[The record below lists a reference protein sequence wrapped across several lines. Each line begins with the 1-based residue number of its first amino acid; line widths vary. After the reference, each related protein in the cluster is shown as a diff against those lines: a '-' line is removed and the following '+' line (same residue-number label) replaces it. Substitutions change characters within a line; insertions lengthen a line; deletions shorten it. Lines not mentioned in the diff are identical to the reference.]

1 MLKEQMTLPRGFTI
15 RDPAGT
21 RYAIEGILGKG
32 GSSAVYRVRERS
44 GSGQVLALKEVIDP
58 DRRQR
63 EHFIFEWEVLKRLD
77 HPALPKV
84 FAVFEHQKLRR
95 VYILM
100 SYVKGFDLE
109 RLRTWQPNKRFSL
122 SMALALMS
130 PVVAAVS
137 YLHHQDPPVVHRD
150 IKPSNIIVPS
160 GGNEAVLVD
169 FSIAKE
175 YVPNGTTTAVRHGS
189 PGYAAPE
196 QYGTGT
202 TPLTDVYGLGATLYT
217 LLTGAIPTD
226 ALTRLTEGKTDPL
239 RSVKKFMPTIPEE
252 VSAVIA
258 RAMSLHR
265 EERFADVEE
274 FWQAFCAA
282 AGEKQASPAEVTHLS
297 TSELPDIQMHA
308 IDDSTTIFTRKEND
322 IPVVK
327 RSNTPRVLLALFLL
341 LAIIASSMLYFFVY
355 PRLTTP
361 HPTGTLITVARP
373 THAATPKVYPT
384 ISLYPTLASS
394 YNGTT
399 SLLTKNATPGT
410 TVSSQTQALQLF
422 GIQAKGATISGYF
435 KGLAQ
440 AASLFNGT
448 IAKDGRINFTTYIY
462 GGQTKVEF
470 NGHIHTD
477 GSIGGNYAVYSP
489 NGQQLGDPGIWTVT
503 PANQ

>member
-1 MLKEQMTLPRGFTI
+1 VLKEQMTLPRGFTI

-21 RYAIEGILGKG
+21 RYTIEGILGKG

-44 GSGQVLALKEVIDP
+44 GSEQVLALKEVIDP

-137 YLHHQDPPVVHRD
+137 YLHRQDPPVVHRD

-239 RSVKKFMPTIPEE
+239 RSVKEFLPTISAE

-265 EERFADVEE
+265 EERFADIEE
-274 FWQAFCAA
+274 FWQAFCDA
-282 AGEKQASPAEVTHLS
+282 AGEKQASSAEVTKLS
-297 TSELPDIQMHA
+297 TSELPDIQVHP
-308 IDDSTTIFTRKEND
+308 IEDITTIFAHKEND
-322 IPVVK
+322 IPIVK
-327 RSNTPRVLLALFLL
+327 RSNAPRILLALFLL
-341 LAIIASSMLYFFVY
+341 LAIIASGILYFGVY
-355 PRLTTP
+355 PRITAFHPVGTP
-361 HPTGTLITVARP
+361 TTVARA
-373 THAATPKVYPT
+373 THAARPKVYPT
-384 ISLYPTLASS
+384 ISPYPTLAPS
-394 YNGTT
+394 YTGAT

-410 TVSSQTQALQLF
+410 TVISQTQALQIF
-422 GIQAKGATISGYF
+422 GVQAKGATISGYF

-440 AASLFNGT
+440 APSPFKGT
-448 IAKDGRINFTTYIY
+448 LAKDGSIKFTAPIY
-462 GGQTKVEF
+462 DGEAQIEF
-470 NGHIHTD
+470 DGHIHID
-477 GSIGGNYAVYSP
+477 GSIGGGYTVYNQSK
-489 NGQQLGDPGIWTVT
+489 QQIGDQGSWTLT
-503 PANQ
+503 PVNQ